1 MMSSN
6 NSVISTRNDPADV
19 VNFKILL
26 NGTAINGEYKVVS
39 LHAAKIF
46 NKISYAKI
54 VIADGDPSIQDFA
67 ISSKED
73 GLIPGA
79 EIEIAIGY
87 HAKSKTIFKGLI
99 VKHAIR
105 AAKGQHSSLTIEAK
119 DKAFKLARARK
130 SLGFA
135 DQTDAE
141 IIKSIAQSCGYSG
154 GDLDIDAGTL
164 HHKEMMQYNTMD
176 WDFIVS
182 RAEMNGMLVLTDEN
196 KLVIKS
202 PDTNQEP
209 VKEITY
215 GIDVLEFESEIDA
228 GDQLKQVKS
237 HAWDY
242 KAQEQSDSPEANI
255 QFKESGNLKAEDLAE
270 RMGNT
275 GYDLYHSGNLPA
287 AELKAWSNAQL
298 LKSRLAKTAGVIT
311 LRGTTDIKV
320 GQLIKLTGF
329 SKRFNGNVLV
339 TGIRHSYAES
349 TWQTDLQFGL
359 SEEWF
364 YERYNIIEKP
374 AAGIVPGING
384 LQIGIVMQLENDP
397 DGEDRIKIKL
407 PLVNMNDGMWA
418 RIASLDAGKERGAF
432 FRPEINDEVVVGF
445 FNDDPRFPVVLG
457 MLNSNKNP
465 APLKAADANN
475 EKGFITRSKMK
486 WLFNDERKIITVET
500 PKGKKIEINEEANS
514 MTMSDENQN
523 KISLTSDG
531 ITIESVKDIAIKTS
545 GGNVK
550 IEGLN
555 IESKASAKY
564 SAQGSATTEI
574 QSSGP
579 TIIKG
584 AVVNIN

>member
-1 MMSSN
+1 M
-6 NSVISTRNDPADV
+6 